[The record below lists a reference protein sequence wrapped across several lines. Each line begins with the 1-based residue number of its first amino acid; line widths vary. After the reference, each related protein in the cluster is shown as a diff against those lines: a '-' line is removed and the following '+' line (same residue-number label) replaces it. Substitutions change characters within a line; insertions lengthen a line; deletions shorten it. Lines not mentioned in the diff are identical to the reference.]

1 MINRLYEVS
10 RDSLGKNNNIHFINK
25 QPKIEVD
32 QNPLKNQ

>member
-1 MINRLYEVS
+1 MNYMKFPENHWE
-10 RDSLGKNNNIHFINK
+10 KNDNIHFINK